1 MIGHFDR
8 EILGQPIVSTEEM
21 GAGATIVKNT
31 NSLEV
36 TASMP
41 VIIERMHVHLLTADC
56 LFSEV
61 SGTLAE

>member
-1 MIGHFDR
+1 
-8 EILGQPIVSTEEM
+8 M